1 MVIDYGRSRPNLT
14 LMTTKP
20 TETMAISE
28 FKATCLAVLE
38 RVRRT
43 GASII
48 VTKRGE
54 PVAEINPPSPAS
66 TGQAWLGSMSG
77 TATITDDLIAPA
89 SPPSDWDILGA

>member
-1 MVIDYGRSRPNLT
+1 MSA
-14 LMTTKP
+14 KP
-20 TETMAISE
+20 TETIAISE

-43 GASII
+43 GTSIV

-66 TGQAWLGSMSG
+66 TGEGWLGSMRD
-77 TATITDDLIAPA
+77 TATMTDDLIEPA
-89 SPPSDWDILGA
+89 STIKEWDTFGS